1 VLDFLS
7 NYKCYRNPTQQNIL
21 QIISELAPQ
30 EILQKPRYV
39 MSCWVPIMKPM
50 ISLSDFESVVTL
62 ENLYEIKR
70 PTAKNILKLIKS
82 EPVTEQERQCLDH
95 FKRYIRSLQGKSLS
109 LLLQFITGS
118 DIISP

>member
-1 VLDFLS
+1 
-7 NYKCYRNPTQQNIL
+7 
-21 QIISELAPQ
+21 
-30 EILQKPRYV
+30 
-39 MSCWVPIMKPM
+39 MKPM